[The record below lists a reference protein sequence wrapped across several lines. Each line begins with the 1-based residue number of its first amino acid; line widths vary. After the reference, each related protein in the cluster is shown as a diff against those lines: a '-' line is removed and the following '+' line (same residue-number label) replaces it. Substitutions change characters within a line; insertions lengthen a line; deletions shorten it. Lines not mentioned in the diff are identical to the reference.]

1 MRGRRPLLPLAA
13 GFAAGIALSPTF
25 PLPFLAAITA
35 PILAFSPPLAS
46 LGLLLAGFA
55 AGGLSA
61 APPRS
66 SPPPRTEATLEGPIV
81 SVPER
86 IDDRVRFQLRDAEG
100 RLLEV
105 SAPATALP
113 LALGD
118 RVRFSARLHAPGPA
132 ANPGG
137 RDRQARDRARGIALE
152 AFARDPPVRVAAP
165 SPLAAVEAARTRF
178 AALATATLPPREAAL
193 VRALGTGEQSALDP
207 ATMEAFARSGLI
219 HILSL
224 GGLHLAV
231 VAFGAFTLARK
242 LLDRVE
248 PVARR
253 MDPRRAAAAL
263 ALPLTLAYA
272 LATGAQVPMVRS
284 SIGAACAFLGTLL
297 DREGDALNTVCLA
310 ALAILAVEPG
320 ALLDLSFQLSF
331 ASVAGLALLA
341 GPLRHALP
349 FAPGAGRL
357 ARLADAVLRGICAS
371 AAATLATAP
380 LVAFHFRRLSLAA
393 VPANVAGVP
402 VGAVLTVLSAL
413 AGVASAVSPALS
425 APLLWLCRPAAWLL
439 LRIADA
445 FAAPFW
451 AAVGL
456 ASPGV
461 LGALACYG
469 LGLAALRLRGAWRA
483 AAAAGALAALV
494 LPGPMRALA
503 ARQRGDLE
511 VVFLSVGQGDAAVLR
526 LPDGSAV
533 LVDAGGEARGRYDP
547 GARDVAPFLLD
558 AGIRRVSAVFL
569 SHPHPDHALGLPGV
583 AAALPVERIYS
594 DGRPGEEAVE
604 AALARLPAA
613 VSLAAGDVVQ
623 RAGVRFEVL
632 GPPAGATALDDND
645 ASLVLRV
652 RHGRV
657 SILFPGDLGTAGEA
671 ALLASGASLSAD
683 VVKVPHHGSRLSS
696 GAPFAAA
703 VRPRWAVVS
712 LATGNRFGFPHEEAL
727 ARWRSAGAEILRTD
741 EGAVR
746 FLSDG
751 VAIRRARADAAIDAV
766 ARWRGR

>member
-1 MRGRRPLLPLAA
+1 MRGRRPVLPLAV
-13 GFAAGIALSPTF
+13 GFAAGIALAPSFPF
-25 PLPFLAAITA
+25 PLGAAFAA
-35 PILAFSPPLAS
+35 PILAFSPPLAP
-46 LGLLLAGFA
+46 LGLLCAGLA

-61 APPRS
+61 APTVEAQ
-66 SPPPRTEATLEGPIV
+66 PPRTEVTLEGPVV

-86 IDDRVRFQLRDAEG
+86 LDERARFLLRDAEG

-105 SAPATALP
+105 TAPAADLP
-113 LALGD
+113 LAWGD
-118 RVRFSARLHAPGPA
+118 RVRLSARLRSPSPP

-137 RDRQARDRARGIALE
+137 RDRAARDRARGIALE

-165 SPLAAVEAARTRF
+165 SALAALEAARTRF
-178 AALATATLPPREAAL
+178 AALATAALPPREAAL

-207 ATMEAFARSGLI
+207 ATMDAFARSGLV

-231 VAFGAFTLARK
+231 VAFGTFSLLRR

-248 PVARR
+248 PLARR
-253 MDPRRAAAAL
+253 LEPRRAAAAL

-272 LATGAQVPMVRS
+272 FVTGAQVPMVRS

-297 DREGDALNTVCLA
+297 DREGEALNTVCLA
-310 ALAILAVEPG
+310 GLAILAAEPG
-320 ALLDLSFQLSF
+320 ALLDPSFQLSF

-341 GPLRHALP
+341 GPLRRAIP
-349 FAPGAGRL
+349 FAPGAGRV
-357 ARLADAVLRGICAS
+357 ARLAEPILRGACAS
-371 AAATLATAP
+371 AAATVATAP

-402 VGAVLTVLSAL
+402 VGAALTVLSAL
-413 AGVASAVSPALS
+413 AGVASVASPALA

-439 LRIADA
+439 LHIADA
-445 FAAPFW
+445 FAAPSW

-461 LGALACYG
+461 GGALGCYG

-483 AAAAGALAALV
+483 AAAAAALAAL
-494 LPGPMRALA
+494 LAPGALRALA

-511 VVFLSVGQGDAAVLR
+511 VVFLSVGQGDAAMLR
-526 LPDGSAV
+526 LPDGAAV
-533 LVDAGGEARGRYDP
+533 LVDAGGVGGGRYDP

-558 AGIRRVSAVFL
+558 AGVRRVAAAFV
-569 SHPHPDHALGLPGV
+569 SHPHSDHALGLPGV
-583 AAALPVERIYS
+583 AAALPVERIFAT
-594 DGRPGEEAVE
+594 GRAGEEAVQE
-604 AALARLPAA
+604 ALARLPAA
-613 VSLAAGDVVQ
+613 VPLAAGDAFEQ
-623 RAGVRFEVL
+623 AGVRIEVL
-632 GPPAGATALDDND
+632 GPPAGAFALGDND

-652 RHGRV
+652 RHGAV
-657 SILFPGDLGTAGEA
+657 ALLFPGDIEAAGEA
-671 ALLASGASLSAD
+671 ALLAAGADLSAQ

-696 GAPFAAA
+696 SAALAAA

-712 LATGNRFGFPHEEAL
+712 LATGNRFGFPHDEAL
-727 ARWRSAGAEILRTD
+727 GRWRAAGAEILRTD
-741 EGAVR
+741 EGAIR

-751 VAIRRARADAAIDAV
+751 KTIRRADPGAALDAPS
-766 ARWRGR
+766 RWRGL